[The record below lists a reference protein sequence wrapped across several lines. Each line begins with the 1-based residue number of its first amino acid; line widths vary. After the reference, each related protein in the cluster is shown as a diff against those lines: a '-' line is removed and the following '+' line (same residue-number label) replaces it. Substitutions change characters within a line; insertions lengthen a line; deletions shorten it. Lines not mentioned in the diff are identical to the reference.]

1 MGQAFTVGTAPVSI
15 AAEGR
20 RTALIVSNRGI
31 QPAVFKIGEAGG
43 TLTWSNGVCILQ
55 PGGTLTVDT
64 ARAAR
69 MQVQAVAQTGTTTL
83 TVQEVF

>member
-1 MGQAFTVGTAPVSI
+1 MGHTFTVGTVPVSI

-20 RTALIVSNRGI
+20 RTALIVSNRGL
-31 QPAVFKIGEAGG
+31 QPSVFKIGEAGG

-69 MQVQAVAQTGTTTL
+69 MAVQAVVQSGSTTL
-83 TVQEVF
+83 AVQEVF

>member
-20 RTALIVSNRGI
+20 RTALIVSNRGL

-43 TLTWSNGVCILQ
+43 TLT
-55 PGGTLTVDT
+55 
-64 ARAAR
+64 
-69 MQVQAVAQTGTTTL
+69 
-83 TVQEVF
+83 